1 MDLTSPRDTVTDAR
15 AASSPSWFAEAFR
28 LYPGFYRAKLGP
40 RLAQPP
46 LTPGA
51 AGAIVVPGWFASIK
65 VYGLLMERVRALG
78 VPIVALDCGLNVA
91 GPLAWRIDA
100 LRAAVEAHTATG
112 GRVVL
117 VGHSMGTLVSARY
130 LLDRPR
136 GVSGF
141 VSICGVFGG
150 LRSWTRLGWP
160 LFPCVREMWRET
172 GSCLPASMRS
182 LLKDP
187 PVPTTIFQADRDEF
201 VCDQSGVAEVIRFPT
216 AVTHNGPV
224 RDSEAVD
231 AIAARVVEYASRA
244 TVIP

>member
-1 MDLTSPRDTVTDAR
+1 MGPTSPRDTVTDAR
-15 AASSPSWFAEAFR
+15 AARSSSWLAEAFR

-65 VYGLLMERVRALG
+65 VYGLLMERVRARG

-91 GPLAWRIDA
+91 GPLAWRIEA
-100 LRAAVEAHTATG
+100 LRAASG

-172 GSCLPASMRS
+172 GSCLPAAMRS

-201 VCDQSGVAEVIRFPT
+201 VCDQSGFADVIRFPT
-216 AVTHNGPV
+216 SVTHNGPV
-224 RDSEAVD
+224 RDAQAVD
-231 AIAARVVEYASRA
+231 AIAARVAEYASRG
-244 TVIP
+244 TLIP